1 MTDLYSILGVKKGA
15 SEAEVKKAYRK
26 LAKDLHPDRNK
37 DNPKVADRFKQ
48 VTAAYDILGDKEKRA
63 KYDAGQIDE
72 QGRERAP
79 FGYGGQGPGA
89 QPGGAQHFEF
99 EGSPEDL
106 FQEIFGG
113 AFGGGFQSQRRQ
125 SQPRPH
131 KGANV
136 TYKMDVDFLDAC
148 LGASKRLSIG
158 NKTLD
163 VRIPAGIKEGQQ
175 IRLSGQ
181 GEEGHFGG
189 PAGDALIEV
198 SIRSH
203 TYFKRDG
210 QNITL
215 DLPIS
220 LNEAILGGKVQVP
233 TIHGAVSLTLPKNS
247 SSGKVLRLKG
257 KGIQAKGKAAG
268 DQLIRLEIHLPD
280 AMDTELEKHI
290 SAWAEG
296 HSYNPR
302 TKLGLDK

>member
-37 DNPKVADRFKQ
+37 DDPKVADRFKQ
-48 VTAAYDILGDKEKRA
+48 ITAAYDILGDKDKRA

-79 FGYGGQGPGA
+79 FGYGGHGPGA

-99 EGSPEDL
+99 GGSPEDL
-106 FQEIFGG
+106 FQEIFGS
-113 AFGGGFQSQRRQ
+113 AFGGRSQQRQ
-125 SQPRPH
+125 AQARPR

-136 TYKMDVDFLDAC
+136 TYKMNVDFLDAC
-148 LGASKRLSIG
+148 QGASKRLSIG

-163 VRIPAGIKEGQQ
+163 VGIPAGIKDGQQ
-175 IRLSGQ
+175 IRLAGQ
-181 GEEGHFGG
+181 GEPGPFGG
-189 PAGDALIEV
+189 PKGDALIEV
-198 SIRSH
+198 SIRPH
-203 TYFKRDG
+203 AFFKRDG

-220 LNEAILGGKVQVP
+220 LSEAILGAKVQVP
-233 TIHGAVSLTLPKNS
+233 TIHGAVTLTLPKNS

-257 KGIQAKGKAAG
+257 KGIQAKGKTAG
-268 DQLIRLEIHLPD
+268 DQLVRLEIHLPES
-280 AMDTELEKHI
+280 ADTELENHI
-290 SAWAEG
+290 SSWSEN

-302 TKLGLDK
+302 AKLGLNK